1 MTKPQVTN
9 ELIGSPR
16 SVDMVR
22 VIRRS
27 MRCFLFGVVGLVP
40 LIGAGF
46 AYQALRLRRSLSADL
61 EDGWTP
67 PPVIVFWLMGIA
79 AMLVA
84 RSWLGLAGDLAIC
97 VAILGLQSWL
107 CWRSFQN
114 RHEKVWNPGGR
125 QLFLGVLSAYAGLGV
140 SLWIVVVLVLQVLQV
155 LDPV

>member
-1 MTKPQVTN
+1 MTKPRVTN

-27 MRCFLFGVVGLVP
+27 MRCFLFGVIGLVP
-40 LIGAGF
+40 LLGAGF
-46 AYQALRLRRSLSADL
+46 AYQALRLRRSLSTDL
-61 EDGWTP
+61 EDGWAP

-79 AMLVA
+79 AMIA
-84 RSWLGLAGDLAIC
+84 SRSLLGLGGDLAIC

-107 CWRSFQN
+107 CWHRFQN
-114 RHEKVWNPGGR
+114 RREKVWNPGGR
-125 QLFLGVLSAYAGLGV
+125 QLLLGVLSAYAGLGL
-140 SLWIVVVLVLQVLQV
+140 SLWIVVVLVLQVLKM